1 MIAFS
6 KTTVAREDEQQ
17 VEAAE
22 FHGDTLEAILS
33 HVPLIDLVPASQ
45 VSRSW
50 NRAVSSS
57 LRHFNRLKP
66 WLIIYIQSS
75 RPPYST
81 TTRAY
86 DPRSRVWIDINQNP
100 IRYVSALRSSHSN
113 LLYMLS
119 PSKLSFSFDPL
130 HLEWHQAEAPVVWRT
145 DPIVAVVGRR
155 IVVAGGTCD
164 FEEDPLAVE
173 IYDIVSRKWTISESM
188 PAVLKDSSASTWLS
202 IATNDRILFVSEKH
216 TGVTHSFDPE
226 RMNWHG
232 PYDLRPNPRIL
243 YSVIGFSDDRLI
255 LIGLIGDVEQVDGVK
270 LWEVDCESFDCEEIG
285 EMPVEFVKKLES
297 EMFQL
302 SSIGVC
308 MAGNTVYMYN
318 PMQVEEVLICEFV
331 NGGCRWRIVEN
342 NIIGSGDRN
351 PTERFVLT
359 CSKVGMMELQRA
371 MRSDHRK
378 FVVNYH

>member
-1 MIAFS
+1 MVSFS
-6 KTTVAREDEQQ
+6 KAKAMVAREDEQQ

-22 FHGDTLEAILS
+22 IHGDMLEAILS
-33 HVPLIDLVPASQ
+33 HVPMIDLVPASH

-66 WLIIYIQSS
+66 WLIIHTQSS
-75 RPPYST
+75 RSPYST

-100 IRYVSALRSSHSN
+100 IHYVSALRSSHSN

-130 HLEWHQAEAPVVWRT
+130 HLAWYHAEAPLVWRT
-145 DPIVAVVGRR
+145 DPIVAVVGPR

-173 IYDIVSRKWTISESM
+173 IYDVVSRKWTMSESM

-202 IATNDRILFVSEKH
+202 IATDDRILFVSEKH

-226 RMNWHG
+226 TMNWHG
-232 PYDLRPNPRIL
+232 PYNLRPDPRIF

-255 LIGLIGDVEQVDGVK
+255 LIGLIGDVEQVEGVK
-270 LWEVDCESFDCEEIG
+270 LWKVDCESFDCEEIG

-297 EMFQL
+297 ETFQL

-308 MAGNTVYMYN
+308 MAGNTVYIYN
-318 PMQVEEVLICEFV
+318 PMEVEEVFICEFV
-331 NGGCRWRIVEN
+331 NGGCRWGSVEN
-342 NIIGSGDRN
+342 NIASDRN

-378 FVVNYH
+378 FVVNYY